1 MCATCKCYNTLLVC
15 TAPGQDLVA
24 EASIVSH
31 LESIRTAVVGLNG
44 HAVDFLRDRS
54 QQARLDEG
62 MLPTVWRE
70 LTCV

>member
-1 MCATCKCYNTLLVC
+1 
-15 TAPGQDLVA
+15 VA